1 MIIEWFT
8 HHFWRALVQT
18 VTSHRLVLDAINCGA
33 MCVYAWYAV
42 SSRRRREARRERRL
56 LGENYNDLSPA
67 KPSKWSLP
75 DKLQNRINALIRWFG
90 WEEDRDY

>member
-8 HHFWRALVQT
+8 HHFWRALVES
-18 VTSHRLVLDAINCGA
+18 VTSHRVFMNALYGSA
-33 MCVYAWYAV
+33 MCIYACYAV

-75 DKLQNRINALIRWFG
+75 DKLQHRINALIRWFG
-90 WEEDRDY
+90 WEEDSDS